1 MISWSVGKL
10 SNLFLFQIKDNK
22 LNVDVVVEIA
32 KEHFDRDDAKVQM
45 IRDVANECASQTDS
59 DRCEAAA
66 KICNCMQKGC
76 QARSL
81 SFTM

>member
-1 MISWSVGKL
+1 MA
-10 SNLFLFQIKDNK
+10 N
-22 LNVDVVVEIA
+22 
-32 KEHFDRDDAKVQM
+32 EHFDGDDAKVQM

-66 KICNCMQKGC
+66 KICDCIQKGC